1 MRNLTLEE
9 VKSNV
14 KGKMAVLCS
23 MFCET
28 QPLVSIIPVTRVSN
42 ERGEALSEKKNYPTL
57 LPQQFDMVITVVTTM
72 VSIS

>member
-42 ERGEALSEKKNYPTL
+42 ERGEALSEKLTYPATST
-57 LPQQFDMVITVVTTM
+57 IRHGYYCGNHNG
-72 VSIS
+72 IH